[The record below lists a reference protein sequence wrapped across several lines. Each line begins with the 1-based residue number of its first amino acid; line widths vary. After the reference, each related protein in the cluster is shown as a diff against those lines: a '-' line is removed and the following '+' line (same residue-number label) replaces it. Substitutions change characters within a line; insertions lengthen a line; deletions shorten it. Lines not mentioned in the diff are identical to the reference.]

1 MFIGEFVENSLTFLT
16 GGHDSGHAQ
25 PGEVLGNC
33 CGGFIDDV
41 REVVYGKFTTV
52 SKCQDDANSS
62 GVREESENFDGK
74 VRRIGYPGSFR
85 TFSYLHSYADHC
97 TTAVVV
103 ARDGLKW

>member
-74 VRRIGYPGSFR
+74 FDVLAIRV
-85 TFSYLHSYADHC
+85 HSAHFLIC
-97 TTAVVV
+97 IHTQIIAQLPLLWLGMV
-103 ARDGLKW
+103 